1 MYGYD
6 NPNDNDVIKSVKGDS
21 RLHNQIFAPMLKY
34 DLGPVSISLEYFRA
48 ETKWNI
54 VSEGSSQI
62 KKTSADQI
70 ALGTSF
76 IF

>member
-1 MYGYD
+1 
-6 NPNDNDVIKSVKGDS
+6 
-21 RLHNQIFAPMLKY
+21 MLKY

-54 VSEGSSQI
+54 INNGVSTLV
-62 KKTSADQI
+62 KTHADQI
-70 ALGTSF
+70 SLGTSF